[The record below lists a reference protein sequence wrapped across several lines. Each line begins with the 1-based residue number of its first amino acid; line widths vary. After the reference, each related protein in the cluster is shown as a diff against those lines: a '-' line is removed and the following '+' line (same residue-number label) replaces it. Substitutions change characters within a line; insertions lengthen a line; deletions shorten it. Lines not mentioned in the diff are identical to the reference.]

1 MTAEDT
7 ALLVTR
13 WAMSEMRGPLPEG
26 DLTAAAR
33 LAGPGRDLL
42 RSVGQLAAVTA
53 ARLRLAGP
61 LLDDSRPAGLAA
73 ALVAAAIGGHGH
85 GHGDRAALLMRAT
98 PLPSRAADL
107 LAVHGLVAPAVARLP
122 QIRDRLVDLSP
133 LTGVLDRPGPKT
145 SATCEG
151 LLDRLRADP
160 AAKAMV
166 TLRFA
171 TPPDTPE
178 QACWRG
184 ECLATLR
191 HEDPGFVLDV
201 FELAMLHF
209 DREHEIRARAAWRL
223 VLAGEDVTLAAP
235 TASWWRA
242 LAEMEDATPRLVR
255 ERPHLAGQR
264 ATVRRAGTNLF
275 RRVRELEAA

>member
-13 WAMSEMRGPLPEG
+13 WAMTETRGPLPEG
-26 DLTAAAR
+26 DLTAAGR
-33 LAGPGRDLL
+33 LADPGRELL

-53 ARLRLAGP
+53 ARLRLSGP
-61 LLDDSRPAGLAA
+61 LLDDTRPAGLAA
-73 ALVAAAIGGHGH
+73 ALVAAAIGGHGDS
-85 GHGDRAALLMRAT
+85 DRATLLMRAA
-98 PLPSRAADL
+98 PVPSRAADL
-107 LAVHGLVAPAVARLP
+107 LAVHGLVEPAVARLP
-122 QIRDRLVDLSP
+122 LLRDRLVDLSP

-145 SATCEG
+145 SATCED

-160 AAKAMV
+160 AARAMV

-178 QACWRG
+178 QAGWRG

-209 DREHEIRARAAWRL
+209 DREHEIRARAAWRH
-223 VLAGEDVTLAAP
+223 VLRGEDLTLVAP

-242 LAEMEDATPRLVR
+242 LAELEDATPRLVR
-255 ERPHLAGQR
+255 ERPHLVGQR
-264 ATVRRAGTNLF
+264 ATVRRTGTNLF
-275 RRVRELEAA
+275 RRVRQLEAA